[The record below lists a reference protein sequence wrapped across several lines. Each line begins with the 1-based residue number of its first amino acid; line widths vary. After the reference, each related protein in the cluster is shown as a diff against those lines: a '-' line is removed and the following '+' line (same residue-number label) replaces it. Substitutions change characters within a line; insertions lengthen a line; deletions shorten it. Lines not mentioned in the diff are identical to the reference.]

1 MAEEI
6 LCTGSVHDLATL
18 VAAFNFPPEAYVLVE
33 RLPQQV
39 VNDAERQN
47 LLRFARLH
55 DIDRPRDRIDI
66 ASYTSGRIFYRDFEL
81 RWEKDSSGTNVVF
94 LGTKEV
100 YRGAQRDIPELTPDE
115 DTLKELVPQAPR
127 YYYLFGQL
135 LDADERE
142 QMGIKAAEGE
152 EYYAEVR
159 IPRLLRY
166 PDPEPSAPKKAQR
179 VQLTVREYADNRTGR
194 VELFRFQD
202 LRPAE

>member
-6 LCTGSVHDLATL
+6 LCTGSVHDLVAL

-47 LLRFARLH
+47 LLRFVRLR
-55 DIDRPRDRIDI
+55 DIGRPRDRIDI
-66 ASYTSGRIFYRDFEL
+66 ASYTSGRIFNEDFEL
-81 RWEKDSSGTNVVF
+81 RWEQASGKTNVVF

-100 YRGAQRDIPELTPDE
+100 YREAQHDIPELTPDE
-115 DTLKELVPQAPR
+115 ETLKELVPQDPR
-127 YYYLFGQL
+127 QYYLFGQL
-135 LDADERE
+135 LDADDR
-142 QMGIKAAEGE
+142 QNMGLKPAGGE

-166 PDPEPSAPKKAQR
+166 PDLEQAEPEKERR
-179 VQLTVREYADNRTGR
+179 VRLVVREYSDKRTGR
-194 VELFRFQD
+194 VKLFRFQG
-202 LRPAE
+202 LELAE

>member
-1 MAEEI
+1 M
-6 LCTGSVHDLATL
+6 
-18 VAAFNFPPEAYVLVE
+18 
-33 RLPQQV
+33 
-39 VNDAERQN
+39 
-47 LLRFARLH
+47 
-55 DIDRPRDRIDI
+55 
-66 ASYTSGRIFYRDFEL
+66 
-81 RWEKDSSGTNVVF
+81 F

-115 DTLKELVPQAPR
+115 DTLKELEPQAPR
-127 YYYLFGQL
+127 QYYLFGQL

-166 PDPEPSAPKKAQR
+166 PDPEPSASKKAQR

-194 VELFRFQD
+194 VKLFRFQD